1 VNKAKAG
8 ALFSATLVGACAA
21 ISVVLAPPAA
31 AAPAGAAVSD
41 FGACLAAQRSGD
53 LLLMIDESS
62 SLQASDPDGA
72 RITSA
77 NYLLDQ
83 LTKYKESSGIDLDVA
98 VAGFA
103 DTYSVESDWSA
114 LDSGSLP
121 SIKNA
126 VEGFRDRN
134 NGIDTDYWLA
144 LDGARQTLADHT
156 QPVDGVDPCQA
167 VAWFS
172 DGKIDFTPR
181 GNTNKPY
188 APELSLDTADDVT
201 RVVGAATESIC
212 RPGGV
217 ADQLRSS
224 GIVVFGI
231 GLAAGTAQP
240 ADFDVM
246 RSIATGEPT
255 GGTACGNIASPSPGD
270 FYLAGNIDDLLF
282 AFDAFSTPGQ
292 APLTRE
298 TGVCALT
305 VCEEGKHR
313 FVLDNSIDTV
323 SVLGSADVPGLI
335 PTLVAP
341 DGTEVPLPSS
351 DSDVAV
357 DAAGVNVTY
366 RWQSSRTLSFDMN
379 NPDSPQW
386 QGVWAL
392 VFVDPIGDAAGAR
405 TRSNIHI
412 SGNLFPQWK
421 GQRTTAIHSG
431 EPDVPIDLGIVDA
444 SRNEVDPQS
453 LLGTATLAA
462 TLIESDGTQTVVG
475 ADIPKEQI
483 GEPLRLDL
491 SDVAPGQAS
500 VRLTLNVTTADAT
513 TPDGTVEPGTALAPQ
528 SVDVPLTIAPP
539 IGFPALP
546 RTIDF
551 GTVEGAGQFTVA
563 LPITGPGCV
572 WLPADAGTS
581 VVASPDGVGSLGL
594 STSGAVTADSCQA
607 LSDGQE
613 GALPIALQV
622 ENAAN
627 GPVNGTVALMVA
639 PNGEADRALPI
650 DVEFTADLEKP
661 LDTGNALLALIV
673 ALLLGPGIPLLLLY
687 GAKWFTAK
695 IPARTLKGQQF
706 PVTISGNT
714 VLRNGSPFALNDRD
728 LIEVVRGLDSPAR
741 SLDVAGV
748 QLRTHVGWSPV
759 GAGFVTAVAPGR
771 VGASSTLPATHG
783 KNHEARLPLAVHNRW
798 FVLHDLQGPVDNAVV
813 VLLIGDDVG
822 PTVRKSVVDDM
833 TNRLPNVLATLRSST
848 EAGAGPSNASPTAPR
863 PAPSGFDPFGGGG
876 NTPPPA
882 PGNYDPF
889 GGGGS
894 TPPPAPRNNDPFGGP
909 PRGQGQGPSQPPGQS
924 GPSKPFDPFG
934 DGR

>member
-1 VNKAKAG
+1 MNKANAG
-8 ALFSATLVGACAA
+8 ALFSATLLGACAA
-21 ISVVLAPPAA
+21 TSVVFAPPSA
-31 AAPAGAAVSD
+31 AAPGGAAVSD

-103 DTYSVESDWSA
+103 DSYSVESDWSA

-126 VEGFRDRN
+126 VEGFLYRN

-181 GNTNKPY
+181 ADTSKPY
-188 APELSLDTADDVT
+188 APDLPLDTADGVT

-212 RPGGV
+212 RAGGV

-224 GIVVFGI
+224 GIVLFGI

-282 AFDAFSTPGQ
+282 AFDSFSSPGQ

-341 DGTEVPLPSS
+341 DGTELPLPSS
-351 DSDVAV
+351 ESDVAV

-366 RWQSSRTLSFDMN
+366 RWQSPRTLSFDMN

-392 VFVDPIGDAAGAR
+392 VFVDPTGDAAGAR

-412 SGNLFPQWK
+412 SGNLFPEWK
-421 GQRTTAIHSG
+421 GQQTTAIHSG
-431 EPDVPIDLGIVDA
+431 ESDVPIDLGIVDA

-475 ADIPKEQI
+475 AEIRKEQI
-483 GEPLRLDL
+483 NEPLRLDL

-513 TPDGTVEPGTALAPQ
+513 TPDGTAEPGTALAPQ

-551 GTVEGAGQFTVA
+551 GTVEGAGQFTVD

-581 VVASPDGVGSLGL
+581 IVASPDGVGSLGL
-594 STSGAVTADSCQA
+594 STSGATSVDSCQA
-607 LSDGQE
+607 LGDGQE
-613 GALPIALQV
+613 GTLPIALQV

-771 VGASSTLPATHG
+771 VGASSTMPATQG

-798 FVLHDLQGPVDNAVV
+798 FVLHDLQGPADNAVV
-813 VLLIGDDVG
+813 VLLIGDDAG
-822 PTVRKSVVDDM
+822 PSVRKSVVDDM

-848 EAGAGPSNASPTAPR
+848 EAGAGPSNPISTPPR

-889 GGGGS
+889 GGGGN

-909 PRGQGQGPSQPPGQS
+909 PRGQGPGPSQPPGPS